1 MARARTPADV
11 GVSGWAMT
19 TGNERSDVAVLLRT
33 EHAVAR
39 VLAASSDEGH
49 AYPQLLAAIGG
60 ALGWAFG
67 ALWIPTDADGS
78 FLRCAHTWDGDSAP
92 VATFAATS
100 RSVMLAPGQGMPGE
114 VWQTGRPA
122 WIADADTHPRPL
134 PRARAAAKAGLRSAF
149 AFPVRR
155 AGEVLGVMEF
165 FAAAPVAPDDQLLAT
180 MSSLGS
186 QIGQFAERCRAERGV
201 HESEARKTAILNA
214 AFDCI
219 ITMDGAGNIVEVNAA
234 TESTFG
240 YSADEMVGR
249 ELAALMIPP
258 GALREDH
265 RRGVRRY
272 METGA
277 SRIVGHP
284 VELTAMRADGS
295 TFPVELAVTR
305 PDLPGPPLF
314 CGYVRDVTERR
325 RAELAVQGLAEEQA
339 ALRRVA
345 TAVAAEV
352 EPERLFGLVAEE
364 VGRALGARVGNILRF
379 NGDGTA
385 LTMGVWSEHAETIP
399 VGTTLVLDGDT
410 IASQV
415 WRTGRP
421 ARYDTLDGMTGS
433 LAERLRALGITAAV
447 GAPVSFAGTLW
458 GVVVISSHGVPFP
471 PEAEFRVADFADL
484 AAQAIANAQAR
495 EELAASRIRILEASD
510 AERRRLERN
519 LHDGAQQRLVATS
532 LTVRMAARRVTGD
545 PALRAMLDG
554 AGDEI
559 ARALEELRELARGL
573 HPAVLSDHGLRA
585 AIEAV
590 ADVAPLPVAVDVPLD
605 ERLPETVEAAAYFVV
620 CEALTNVAK
629 YARASEARVRV
640 ARTDDHAQVEVVD
653 DGVGGADERDG
664 SGLRGLADRVEAL
677 GGRLVVSSPAGAGTA
692 VRAELPV
699 P

>member
-1 MARARTPADV
+1 MA
-11 GVSGWAMT
+11 

-39 VLAASSDEGH
+39 VLAATSDEDD

-60 ALGWAFG
+60 ALGWDFG
-67 ALWIPTDADGS
+67 ALWMPADAEGS
-78 FLRCAHTWDGDSAP
+78 LLHCAHTWEGDSIP
-92 VATFAATS
+92 VAMFAATS

-114 VWQTGRPA
+114 VWQTRRPA
-122 WIADADTHPRPL
+122 WIADAETHPRPL
-134 PRARAAAKAGLRSAF
+134 PRARAAAQAGLRSAF
-149 AFPVRR
+149 AFPIRR
-155 AGEVLGVMEF
+155 AGKVLGVMEF
-165 FAAAPVAPDDQLLAT
+165 FAALPLAPDEQLLAT

-186 QIGQFAERCRAERGV
+186 QIGQFAERCRAERSV

-219 ITMDGAGNIVEVNAA
+219 ITMDGSGNIVEVNAA

-240 YSADEMVGR
+240 YRAEEMVGR
-249 ELAALMIPP
+249 ELAEIMIPP
-258 GALREDH
+258 GPLREDH
-265 RRGVRRY
+265 RRGLQRY
-272 METGA
+272 MDTGA
-277 SRIVGHP
+277 GRIVGHP

-385 LTMGVWSEHAETIP
+385 LTMGVWSDGADTIP

-410 IASQV
+410 IASRV

-421 ARYDTLDGMTGS
+421 ARYDTLDGMTGT
-433 LAERLRALGITAAV
+433 LAETLRGLGITAAV
-447 GAPVSFAGTLW
+447 GAPVSFGGTLW

-495 EELAASRIRILEASD
+495 EELAASRMRIVEASD

-519 LHDGAQQRLVATS
+519 LHDGAQQRLVATT
-532 LTVRMAARRVTGD
+532 LTVRMAARRVTAD

-554 AGDEI
+554 AGDELG
-559 ARALEELRELARGL
+559 RALEELRELARGL

-605 ERLPETVEAAAYFVV
+605 QRLPETVEAAAYFVV

-629 YARASEARVRV
+629 YARASEARVHV
-640 ARTDDHAQVEVVD
+640 GRTDHSAQVEVVD
-653 DGVGGADERDG
+653 DGVGGADERGG

-677 GGRLVVSSPAGAGTA
+677 GGRLVVSSPVGAGTA

>member
-1 MARARTPADV
+1 
-11 GVSGWAMT
+11 MT
-19 TGNERSDVAVLLRT
+19 TRNERSDVAVLLRT

-39 VLAASSDEGH
+39 VLASTSDEDD
-49 AYPQLLAAIGG
+49 AYPRLLAAIGDTL
-60 ALGWAFG
+60 AWDFG
-67 ALWIPTDADGS
+67 ALWTPTDAGGS
-78 FLRCAHTWDGDSAP
+78 SLRCEHTWEGALTP
-92 VATFAATS
+92 VAVFAAAS
-100 RSVMLAPGQGMPGE
+100 RTVRLAPGQGMPGE
-114 VWQTGRPA
+114 VWRTGRPA
-122 WIADADTHPRPL
+122 WIADADAHPRPL
-134 PRARAAAKAGLRSAF
+134 PRARAAAESGLRSAF
-149 AFPVRR
+149 AFPIRR

-165 FAAAPVAPDDQLLAT
+165 FAAAPLAPDEELLAT
-180 MSSLGS
+180 MGSLGS
-186 QIGQFAERCRAERGV
+186 QIGQFVERCRAERGV
-201 HESEARKTAILNA
+201 HESEARKAAILNA

-219 ITMDGAGNIVEVNAA
+219 ITMDGAGLIVEVNAA

-240 YSADEMVGR
+240 YRAEEIVGR
-249 ELAALMIPP
+249 ELAEVMIPP
-258 GALREDH
+258 GRLREEH
-265 RRGVRRY
+265 RRGLQRY
-272 METGA
+272 MDTGA
-277 SRIVGHP
+277 ARIVGHP

-325 RAELAVQGLAEEQA
+325 RAEHALQSLAEEQA

-352 EPERLFGLVAEE
+352 EPERLFGLIAEE
-364 VGRALGARVGNILRF
+364 VGRALEARVGNILRF

-385 LTMGVWSEHAETIP
+385 DIMGVWSEGADTIE

-410 IASQV
+410 IAPQI

-421 ARYDTLDGMTGS
+421 ARFDSLDDVTGTLADTLRS
-433 LAERLRALGITAAV
+433 LGITAAV
-447 GAPVSFAGTLW
+447 GAPVIFGGNVW
-458 GVVVISSHGVPFP
+458 GAVVISSHDEPFP

-495 EELAASRIRILEASD
+495 EELAASRMRIVEASD

-532 LTVRMAARRVTGD
+532 LTVRLAARRVTGD

-554 AGDEI
+554 AGDEL

-590 ADVAPLPVAVDVPLD
+590 ADVAPLPVAVDVPLE

-629 YARASEARVRV
+629 YAHASEARVRV
-640 ARTDDHAQVEVVD
+640 GRSDGSAQVEVVD
-653 DGVGGADERDG
+653 DGVGGADARGG

-677 GGRLVVSSPAGAGTA
+677 GGRLIVSSPAGAGTA

-699 P
+699 H